1 MMEKLKAQWSALPQW
16 QKLFILL
23 ILPIVIIGYIYAM
36 LITPLKE
43 DLEKSRKEKEELDRR
58 IAELKRLTDPQA
70 LELLRKQRDDL
81 KAQLEVKRRELEV
94 VVGEIP
100 STKDAGNIYKKLG
113 AIASKSG
120 VTILSINLAKPNEVG
135 YTLEKTP
142 EGRAVV
148 KIVKEQPQQQ
158 GQQQQQQK
166 PQEQKSQQEAQKQ
179 KQQISN
185 VVKYPT
191 AELKISF
198 VGSYANVVNFLK
210 SLEKE
215 GFVSYPS
222 TFNVERVEKGML
234 KGDLTILVI
243 MKEEKT

>member
-1 MMEKLKAQWSALPQW
+1 MEKLKAQWAALPQW

-36 LITPLKE
+36 LITPLRE
-43 DLEKSRKEKEELDRR
+43 DLEKSRKEQEELTTR
-58 IAELKRLTDPQA
+58 IAELKRLTNPKA
-70 LELLRKQRDDL
+70 LESLRKQRDDL
-81 KAQLEVKRRELEV
+81 KAQLEVKKQELEL

-100 STKDAGNIYKKLG
+100 STKDVSSIYKKLG

-120 VTILSINLAKPNEVG
+120 VRILSINLAKPNEVN

-148 KIVKEQPQQQ
+148 KIVKEQSQPQ
-158 GQQQQQQK
+158 GQQQQQKSQ
-166 PQEQKSQQEAQKQ
+166 QQKSQQKAQEQ
-179 KQQISN
+179 KQQPSN
-185 VVKYPT
+185 VIKHLT

-210 SLEKE
+210 SLEK
-215 GFVSYPS
+215 GSFASYPS
-222 TFNVERVEKGML
+222 AFKVERVENGML

-243 MKEEKT
+243 MKEEKI

>member
-1 MMEKLKAQWSALPQW
+1 MEKLKAQWSALPQW

-36 LITPLKE
+36 LITPLRE
-43 DLEKSRKEKEELDRR
+43 DLEKSRKEKEELDRS
-58 IAELKRLTDPQA
+58 IAELKRLTDPKA
-70 LELLRKQRDDL
+70 LEPLRKQRDDL
-81 KAQLEVKRRELEV
+81 KTQLEVKKQELEL

-100 STKDAGNIYKKLG
+100 STKDVGSIYKKLG
-113 AIASKSG
+113 AIARKSG
-120 VTILSINLAKPNEVG
+120 VKILSINLAKPNEVG

-158 GQQQQQQK
+158 GKQEQK
-166 PQEQKSQQEAQKQ
+166 PQQPSD
-179 KQQISN
+179 
-185 VVKYPT
+185 VVKHPT

-210 SLEKE
+210 SLEK
-215 GFVSYPS
+215 GGIVSYPS
-222 TFNVERVEKGML
+222 AFRVERAEKGML

-243 MKEEKT
+243 MKEEEI

>member
-1 MMEKLKAQWSALPQW
+1 MEKLKAQWSALPQW

-36 LITPLKE
+36 LITPLRE
-43 DLEKSRKEKEELDRR
+43 DLEKNRKEKEELDRR
-58 IAELKRLTDPQA
+58 IAELKSLTDPQA
-70 LELLRKQRDDL
+70 LEPLRKQRDDL
-81 KAQLEVKRRELEV
+81 KAQLEVKKQELELV
-94 VVGEIP
+94 AGEIP
-100 STKDAGNIYKKLG
+100 SAKDVSTIYKKLG

-120 VTILSINLAKPNEVG
+120 VKILSINLAEPNEVG
-135 YTLEKTP
+135 YTLEKTS

-158 GQQQQQQK
+158 GQQQQK
-166 PQEQKSQQEAQKQ
+166 PQQPFD
-179 KQQISN
+179 
-185 VVKYPT
+185 VVKHPT

-210 SLEKE
+210 SLEKG

-222 TFNVERVEKGML
+222 TFKVERVEKGML

>member
-1 MMEKLKAQWSALPQW
+1 MEKLKAQWSALPQW

-23 ILPIVIIGYIYAM
+23 ILPIVIIGYVYAT

-43 DLEKSRKEKEELDRR
+43 ELEKSRKEKEEIDRR

-70 LELLRKQRDDL
+70 LEPLRRQRDDL
-81 KAQLEVKRRELEV
+81 KAQLEVKKQELEV
-94 VVGEIP
+94 VVGDLP
-100 STKDAGNIYKKLG
+100 STNDVSTVYKKLG
-113 AIASKSG
+113 ALARKSG
-120 VTILSINLAKPNEVG
+120 VILLSVNLANPNEVN

-166 PQEQKSQQEAQKQ
+166 PQQQKSQQKAQEQ
-179 KQQISN
+179 KQQTSN
-185 VVKYPT
+185 VVKHPT

-210 SLEKE
+210 SLEKG

-222 TFNVERVEKGML
+222 TFKVDKSEKDML

>member
-1 MMEKLKAQWSALPQW
+1 MEKLKAQWSALPQW

-23 ILPIVIIGYIYAM
+23 ILPIAIIGYTYAI
-36 LITPLKE
+36 LITPLRE
-43 DLEKSRKEKEELDRR
+43 ELEKNRKEKEGLATR
-58 IAELKRLTDPQA
+58 IAELKRLTDPKA
-70 LELLRKQRDDL
+70 LEPLRKQRDDL
-81 KAQLEVKRRELEV
+81 KAQLEAKKQELEL

-100 STKDAGNIYKKLG
+100 STKDAGTIYKKLG

-120 VTILSINLAKPNEVG
+120 IRLLSVSLAKPNEVG

-142 EGRAVV
+142 EGKAVV
-148 KIVKEQPQQQ
+148 KIVKEQTQQQ
-158 GQQQQQQK
+158 GQQQK
-166 PQEQKSQQEAQKQ
+166 VQEQK
-179 KQQISN
+179 KQQPSN
-185 VVKYPT
+185 VVKHPT

-198 VGSYANVVNFLK
+198 VGSYPNIVNFLK

-222 TFNVERVEKGML
+222 AFEVERVEKGML

-243 MKEEKT
+243 MKEEKI

>member
-1 MMEKLKAQWSALPQW
+1 MEKLKAQWSALPQW

-36 LITPLKE
+36 LITPLRE
-43 DLEKSRKEKEELDRR
+43 DLEKSRKEKEELTRR
-58 IAELKRLTDPQA
+58 IAELKRLTDPKA
-70 LELLRKQRDDL
+70 LEPLRKQRDDL
-81 KAQLEVKRRELEV
+81 KAQLEVKKQELELL
-94 VVGEIP
+94 VGEIP
-100 STKDAGNIYKKLG
+100 STNDVSSVYKKLG
-113 AIASKSG
+113 VIASKSG
-120 VTILSINLAKPNEVG
+120 VRILSINLAKPNEVG

-142 EGRAVV
+142 EGKAVV

-158 GQQQQQQK
+158 GQQQQQKSQ
-166 PQEQKSQQEAQKQ
+166 QQKSQQKAQEQ
-179 KQQISN
+179 KQQTSN
-185 VVKYPT
+185 VVKHPT

-210 SLEKE
+210 SLEKG

-222 TFNVERVEKGML
+222 AFKVERVEKGML

-243 MKEEKT
+243 MKEEKI

>member
-1 MMEKLKAQWSALPQW
+1 MEKLKAQWAALPQW

-36 LITPLKE
+36 LITPLRE
-43 DLEKSRKEKEELDRR
+43 ELERSRKEKEELTGR
-58 IAELKRLTDPQA
+58 IAELKRLTDPKA
-70 LELLRKQRDDL
+70 LEPLRKQRDDL
-81 KAQLEVKRRELEV
+81 KAQLGVKKQELEL

-100 STKDAGNIYKKLG
+100 STKDASTVYKKLG
-113 AIASKSG
+113 TIASKSG
-120 VTILSINLAKPNEVG
+120 VRLLSVSLAKPNEVN
-135 YTLEKTP
+135 YALEKTP

-158 GQQQQQQK
+158 GQQQQKSQQK
-166 PQEQKSQQEAQKQ
+166 TQEQKQQT
-179 KQQISN
+179 SN
-185 VVKYPT
+185 VVKHPT

-210 SLEKE
+210 ALEKG

-222 TFNVERVEKGML
+222 TFKVERVEKDML

-243 MKEEKT
+243 MKEEKI

>member
-1 MMEKLKAQWSALPQW
+1 MEKLKAQWSALPQW

-23 ILPIVIIGYIYAM
+23 ILPIAIIGYTYAM
-36 LITPLKE
+36 LITPLRE
-43 DLEKSRKEKEELDRR
+43 ELEKNRKEKEALATR
-58 IAELKRLTDPQA
+58 IAELKRLTDPKA
-70 LELLRKQRDDL
+70 LEPLRKQRDDL
-81 KAQLEVKRRELEV
+81 KAQLEVKRQELEL

-120 VTILSINLAKPNEVG
+120 IRLLSVSLAKPNEVG

-142 EGRAVV
+142 EGKAVV
-148 KIVKEQPQQQ
+148 KIVKEQTQQQ
-158 GQQQQQQK
+158 GQQQQQK
-166 PQEQKSQQEAQKQ
+166 PQEQKQQQP
-179 KQQISN
+179 SD
-185 VVKYPT
+185 VVKHPT

-222 TFNVERVEKGML
+222 AFKVDRFEKGML
-234 KGDLTILVI
+234 KGDLTILII
-243 MKEEKT
+243 MKEEKI